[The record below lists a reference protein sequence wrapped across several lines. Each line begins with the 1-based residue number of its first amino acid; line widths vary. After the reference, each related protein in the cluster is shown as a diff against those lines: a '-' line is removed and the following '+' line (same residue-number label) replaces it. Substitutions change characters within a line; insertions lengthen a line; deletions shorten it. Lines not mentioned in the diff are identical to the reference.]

1 MLLLLNSILTPFK
14 LFFMEL
20 ILESDILFIDIEK
33 YKKFEG
39 FMINGASIVDKYTTN
54 EKHKGEYQL
63 ILKKT
68 VNNTQE
74 LNESA
79 KSLNSIAL
87 LINPLMTYAIGYP
100 INVSKKEFYGKNIN
114 LVVKNKVESWTTN
127 YDQVSQILQ
136 TREHP
141 HGISGIGTIGDIITR
156 SASEYA
162 PLFELVKVIDGYKH
176 LDNLTKK
183 LIRYHTLAHSH
194 EFDVRY
200 ILLGKALEIAELLL
214 PIPKDRKKSFGLLPP
229 EIKDE
234 FNDRNILWLYNM
246 SNNRMETRHAVN
258 LASKDSLH
266 SWMTDDEYF
275 YFMYLSDLLITYIVR
290 TKMNLEPM
298 IITAQ

>member
-1 MLLLLNSILTPFK
+1 
-14 LFFMEL
+14 MEL

-33 YKKFEG
+33 YKKIEG

-54 EKHKGEYQL
+54 EKYHGEYQL

-100 INVSKKEFYGKNIN
+100 INVSKKEFYGKRFS
-114 LVVKNKVESWTTN
+114 LVVNNKVESWTTN
-127 YDQVSQILQ
+127 YDKVSQILQ

-141 HGISGIGTIGDIITR
+141 QGISGIGEISGIRTWSSI
-156 SASEYA
+156 EYA

-214 PIPKDRKKSFGLLPP
+214 PIPKDRKKSFSLLPS

-234 FNDRNILWLYNM
+234 FKNRDISWLYNM
-246 SNNRMETRHAVN
+246 SNNRMETRHAIN

-266 SWMTDDEYF
+266 SWMTEDEYF
-275 YFMYLSDLLITYIVR
+275 DFMHLSDLLINYIVR
-290 TKMNLEPM
+290 TKMNLEPF
-298 IITAQ
+298 II